1 MKVITAREAA
11 KLIPDGCVLASDG
24 FLGIMVAEEIYTE
37 IDKRIQE
44 EGAPKGLTLFHISG
58 QGDSATS
65 FGLNHFSADGVVKRV
80 IGGHWNII
88 PDLRDKISA
97 NKIEGF
103 NFPQGT
109 ISHMI
114 RDIAAKRPGTITR
127 VGLKTFVDPRVEGGK
142 ANDLTK
148 ASPDQLV
155 ELIQID
161 GQEYL
166 RYKPL
171 HLDYGILRGTYA
183 DEKGNI
189 SFEKEAATLN
199 ATSLA
204 QAVHNCGGKVIVQV
218 ERLAQAG
225 SLDPKLV
232 KIPGIYVDY
241 VVVAQPQYSKQ
252 TPAEDFNPS
261 YTGHLRVPM
270 NAWEPMPMSTRKIIA
285 RRAAMEL
292 VPHAVLNLG
301 IGMPEGVASIAAEE
315 GLSEHLNLTVEA
327 GPVGGIPAG
336 GSSFGASSNPDAILD
351 EGYQFDFY
359 DGGGIDVAF
368 LGLAQADR
376 SGNINVSKFGPRV
389 AGCGGFINITQ
400 NSKKVVFCGTFTAGG
415 AKISVVNGKLV
426 IEQEGNLR
434 KFVEKVDQITFSG
447 EYAQSINQPV
457 LYITERAVFQLRPE
471 GLTLTE
477 IAPGVE
483 LQRDILDLME
493 FKPLVATDLKE
504 MDSRIFRDEKMRLT
518 L

>member
-11 KLIPDGCVLASDG
+11 QLIPNNCVLASDG

-37 IDKRIQE
+37 IDRRIQE

-58 QGDSATS
+58 QGDSATAY
-65 FGLNHFSADGVVKRV
+65 GLNHFSADGVVKRV

-88 PDLRDKISA
+88 PDLRDKISS
-97 NKIEGF
+97 NQIEGF
-103 NFPQGT
+103 NLPQGT
-109 ISHMI
+109 LCHMV
-114 RDIAAKRPGTITR
+114 RDMAAKRPGTITR

-155 ELIQID
+155 ELIHID

-166 RYKPL
+166 RYKPIN
-171 HLDYGILRGTYA
+171 LDFCILRGTYA

-204 QAVHNCGGKVIVQV
+204 QAVHNCGGTVIVQV

-241 VVVAQPQYSKQ
+241 VVVAHPEFSKQ
-252 TPAEDFNPS
+252 TPDEVFNPS
-261 YTGHLRVPM
+261 YSGQLQVPM
-270 NAWEPMPMSTRKIIA
+270 SSLTPMPMDVRKAVA

-292 VPHAVLNLG
+292 VPNAVLNLG
-301 IGMPEGVASIAAEE
+301 IGMPEGVAAVAAEE
-315 GLSEHLNLTVEA
+315 GLSQHLNLTVEA

-336 GSSFGASSNPDAILD
+336 GRSFGASANPDAILD

-368 LGLAQADR
+368 LGLAQTDR
-376 SGNINVSKFGPRV
+376 MGNINVSKFGPRV

-400 NSKKVVFCGTFTAGG
+400 NAKKVVFCGTFTAGG
-415 AKISVVNGKLV
+415 AKLSIKDGHLIIEREGSV
-426 IEQEGNLR
+426 R
-434 KFVEKVDQITFSG
+434 KFVNMVDQITFSG
-447 EYAQSINQPV
+447 EYARSIGQPV
-457 LYITERAVFQLRPE
+457 LYITERAVFQLFPE
-471 GLTLTE
+471 GLTLIE
-477 IAPGVE
+477 IAPGVD
-483 LQRDILDLME
+483 LHRDVLDLMDFE
-493 FKPLVATDLKE
+493 PLISQNLKQ
-504 MDSRIFRDEKMRLT
+504 MDERIFRPEKMGLSI
-518 L
+518 